1 MRKIYNRLLIQELAI
16 LEVICPSETPTL
28 WNITFRW
35 GLGLIVPVLFIAI
48 LVTILLLKFWP
59 KCGYVVKSYIKLI
72 ASVTFVDFLLKIP
85 AMILHI
91 VYLTNLPDDINSM
104 SFYSYM
110 VSHILPKIQFSSFPI
125 GVITILPWRKNWK
138 LQKELS

>member
-1 MRKIYNRLLIQELAI
+1 MRKIYNRLLLQELAI

-35 GLGLIVPVLFIAI
+35 CLGLIVPVLFIAI

-59 KCGYVVKSYIKLI
+59 KCGYVVKSYIKLF
-72 ASVTFVDFLLKIP
+72 AAVTFIDFLLQIP

-91 VYLTNLPDDINSM
+91 FYLMSLSDDINTLN
-104 SFYSYM
+104 FYSNV
-110 VSHILPKIQFSSFPI
+110 VSLILPKIQFSTFPI

-138 LQKELS
+138 LQKELL

>member
-1 MRKIYNRLLIQELAI
+1 MRKIYNRLLLQELAI

-35 GLGLIVPVLFIAI
+35 CLGLIVPVLFIAI

-72 ASVTFVDFLLKIP
+72 AAVTFIDFLLQIP

-91 VYLTNLPDDINSM
+91 FYLMSLSDDINTM
-104 SFYSYM
+104 NFYSNV
-110 VSHILPKIQFSSFPI
+110 VSLILPKIQFSTFPI

-138 LQKELS
+138 LQKELL

>member
-1 MRKIYNRLLIQELAI
+1 MRKIYNRLLLQELAI

-35 GLGLIVPVLFIAI
+35 CLGLIVPVLFIAI

-59 KCGYVVKSYIKLI
+59 KCGYVVKSYIKLV
-72 ASVTFVDFLLKIP
+72 ASVTFIDFLLQIP

-91 VYLTNLPDDINSM
+91 FYLMSLSDDINTM
-104 SFYSYM
+104 NFYSNV
-110 VSHILPKIQFSSFPI
+110 VSLILPKIQFSTFPI

-138 LQKELS
+138 LQKELL